1 MQLDCRPAPD
11 RVCVSAMSGQV
22 KVTPMHALGVLRNAP
37 FRRYVIGS
45 LISDTGSWMQ
55 VMAQGWV
62 MATLTNKAIW
72 LGMANLAAGLP
83 MLLLT
88 MVGGAAADRF
98 DKRKILLITQFAQIG
113 IACGI
118 GFLVLKGQIEI
129 WQILAFAVA
138 LGISNSFEMPTQ
150 SALVPELVGREQIQ
164 NGISIDRSVFHGSRV
179 LGPTMGGY
187 LINWLGKASAF
198 FANALSF
205 VALII
210 AILSLPPRPK
220 GTAEEE
226 EKRSSGI
233 KDGFRFVFNDAPS
246 LAMVTLIAM
255 QSLCIFPII
264 TVMMPLYVRLVLHR
278 GADSLGSLMGVSAI
292 GSFVGSLFLI
302 GLSRDKRVPLM
313 MINAVAISMVI
324 IGISY
329 GPSFYVVM
337 ALLVVN
343 SLALA
348 MNFALCSTIVQERAP
363 DYLRGRVS
371 GVFMLSFVGI
381 MPIAGLGVTSLS
393 DFIGMRGALSIAA
406 IIYGVITLLVLVRVR
421 KQCAGPGVC
430 ETKIGSPAA
439 PSAAAV

>member
-1 MQLDCRPAPD
+1 M
-11 RVCVSAMSGQV
+11 SAETKLTARS
-22 KVTPMHALGVLRNAP
+22 ALSVLRNAP

-88 MVGGAAADRF
+88 VVGGAAADRF
-98 DKRKILLITQFAQIG
+98 DKRKILLITQFVQIG

-129 WQILAFAVA
+129 WQILAFAVM

-150 SALVPELVGREQIQ
+150 SALVPELVGRSQIQ

-179 LGPTMGGY
+179 LGPTIGGY

-246 LAMVTLIAM
+246 LAMVTLIAV
-255 QSLCIFPII
+255 QSFCIFPII
-264 TVMMPLYVRLVLHR
+264 TVMMPLYVNEVLHR

-292 GSFVGSLFLI
+292 GSFVGSIFLI
-302 GLSRDKRVPLM
+302 GLPRAKRVSLM
-313 MINAVAISMVI
+313 MINAVAVSMVI
-324 IGISY
+324 VGISY

-371 GVFMLSFVGI
+371 GVFMLSFVGM
-381 MPIAGLGVTSLS
+381 MPLAGLGVTSLS
-393 DFIGMRGALSIAA
+393 DFIGMKTAFAIAA
-406 IIYGVITLLVLVRVR
+406 IVYGAITILVLLRVR
-421 KQCAGPGVC
+421 KACPLTGECQAELVTP
-430 ETKIGSPAA
+430 A
-439 PSAAAV
+439 PSVVASVR

>member
-1 MQLDCRPAPD
+1 MEAE
-11 RVCVSAMSGQV
+11 V
-22 KVTPMHALGVLRNAP
+22 KLSTRNALSVLRNAP

-98 DKRKILLITQFAQIG
+98 DKRKILLVTQFAQIG

-118 GFLVLKGQIEI
+118 GFLVLKGKIEI
-129 WQILAFAVA
+129 WQILAFAAA

-150 SALVPELVGREQIQ
+150 SALVPELVGREEIQ
-164 NGISIDRSVFHGSRV
+164 RGISIDRSVFHGSRV
-179 LGPTMGGY
+179 IGPAVGGY
-187 LINWLGKASAF
+187 LIKWLGTASAF

-205 VALII
+205 IALII
-210 AILSLPPRPK
+210 AILSLPPRTK

-233 KDGFRFVFNDAPS
+233 KDGFRFVAKDKPS
-246 LAMVTLIAM
+246 LAMVMLIAT

-264 TVMMPLYVRLVLHR
+264 TVMMPLYVRTVLGL
-278 GADSLGSLMGVSAI
+278 GAGELGKLMGASAI
-292 GSFVGSLFLI
+292 GSLVGSIFLI
-302 GLSRDKRVPLM
+302 GLPRAKRVPLM
-313 MINAVAISMVI
+313 MVNTVAISTVI
-324 IGISY
+324 IGLSFA
-329 GPSFYVVM
+329 PSFYVAM
-337 ALLVVN
+337 ALLMVN
-343 SLALA
+343 SLGLA
-348 MNFALCSTIVQERAP
+348 TNFGLCSTIVQERAP

-371 GVFMLSFVGI
+371 AVFMLSFVGI
-381 MPIAGLGVTSLS
+381 MPFAGLGVTSLS
-393 DFIGMRGALSIAA
+393 DGIGMPAALTIAA
-406 IIYGVITLLVLVRVR
+406 IAYGAITLFVLVRVR
-421 KQCAGPGVC
+421 KPCDEPGMC
-430 ETKIGSPAA
+430 ETKIGTPAA
-439 PSAAAV
+439 PSAAATV

>member
-1 MQLDCRPAPD
+1 
-11 RVCVSAMSGQV
+11 MSGKV
-22 KVTPMHALGVLRNAP
+22 KLSPIHALGVLRNAP

-72 LGMANLAAGLP
+72 LGTANLAAGLP

-118 GFLVLKGQIEI
+118 GFLVLKGKIEI
-129 WQILAFAVA
+129 WQILAFAAA

-164 NGISIDRSVFHGSRV
+164 SGISIDRSVFHGSRV
-179 LGPTMGGY
+179 LGPTVGGY
-187 LINWLGKASAF
+187 LINWLGIASTF

-205 VALII
+205 VALIA
-210 AILSLPPRPK
+210 AILSLPPRTK

-233 KDGFRFVFNDAPS
+233 KDGFRFVFNDTPS
-246 LAMVTLIAM
+246 LAMVTLIAT
-255 QSLCIFPII
+255 QAVFIFPII

-278 GADSLGSLMGVSAI
+278 GAGSFGFLRGGSAI
-292 GSFVGSLFLI
+292 GAVVGSIFLI
-302 GLSRDKRVPLM
+302 GLPREKRVPLM
-313 MINAVAISMVI
+313 MICATAVTFAVTGLSR
-324 IGISY
+324 
-329 GPSFYVVM
+329 GPSF
-337 ALLVVN
+337 
-343 SLALA
+343 
-348 MNFALCSTIVQERAP
+348 
-363 DYLRGRVS
+363 
-371 GVFMLSFVGI
+371 
-381 MPIAGLGVTSLS
+381 
-393 DFIGMRGALSIAA
+393 
-406 IIYGVITLLVLVRVR
+406 
-421 KQCAGPGVC
+421 
-430 ETKIGSPAA
+430 
-439 PSAAAV
+439 

>member
-1 MQLDCRPAPD
+1 M
-11 RVCVSAMSGQV
+11 SAEI
-22 KVTPMHALGVLRNAP
+22 KITPMHALGVLRNAP

-45 LISDTGSWMQ
+45 FISDTGSWMQ

-98 DKRKILLITQFAQIG
+98 DKRKILLITQFVQIG
-113 IACGI
+113 TACAI
-118 GFLVLKGQIEI
+118 GFLVLKNQIEI
-129 WQILAFAVA
+129 WEILAFAVV

-150 SALVPELVGREQIQ
+150 SALVPELVGRDQIQ

-179 LGPTMGGY
+179 LGPTIGGY

-210 AILSLPPRPK
+210 ALLSLPPRSK

-233 KDGFRFVFNDAPS
+233 KDGFRFVAKDVPS
-246 LAMVTLIAM
+246 LAMVTLIAT

-278 GADSLGSLMGVSAI
+278 GADGLGSLMGASAI
-292 GSFVGSLFLI
+292 GSLVGSIFLI
-302 GLSRDKRVPLM
+302 GLPRNKRVPLM
-313 MINAVAISMVI
+313 IVNAVAISLVI
-324 IGISY
+324 TALAF
-329 GPSFYVVM
+329 GPSFYVAM
-337 ALLVVN
+337 GLLIVN
-343 SLALA
+343 SLGLA
-348 MNFALCSTIVQERAP
+348 TNFGLCSTIVQERAP

-371 GVFMLSFVGI
+371 AVFMLSFVGM
-381 MPIAGLGVTSLS
+381 MPFAGLGVTELS
-393 DFIGMRGALSIAA
+393 DLVGMKTALIVAA
-406 IIYGVITLLVLVRVR
+406 IVYGVVTIVVLARVR
-421 KQCAGPGVC
+421 KQCAESGVC
-430 ETKIGSPAA
+430 ETNIGTPAA
-439 PSAAAV
+439 PSAAATV